1 MKTKY
6 FEYNSNPD
14 EGKYLEVTKEEFQR
28 DVIETEGRFYISFGT
43 SVMECEEHEHKKD
56 KKEKEH
62 SEYISKDASG
72 KKPTILSLDEYKL
85 KTGMDITEVIED
97 TTVNVEDECYKK
109 YQYELLYA
117 ALAQLDQ
124 DELELVNLIY
134 WDELSQRDVGECFG
148 GTQQS
153 ISKKNRRIL
162 DELTNLMS
170 FKK

>member
-1 MKTKY
+1 MIVKY
-6 FEYNSNPD
+6 FEYNNNQNG
-14 EGKYLEVTKEEFQR
+14 EKYMEVTKEDFQK

-72 KKPTILSLDEYKL
+72 KKPTILSLDDYKL
-85 KTGMDITEVIED
+85 KTGIDITEVIED

-124 DELELVNLIY
+124 DELELVNLLY
-134 WDELSQRDVGECFG
+134 WDELSQNKVGELYG
-148 GTQQS
+148 KTQQN
-153 ISKKNRRIL
+153 ISWMNRGVL
-162 DELTNLMS
+162 DKLTNLMS

>member
-1 MKTKY
+1 MSVKY
-6 FEYNSNPD
+6 FEYNNNQNG
-14 EGKYLEVTKEEFQR
+14 EKYMEVTKEDFQK

-72 KKPTILSLDEYKL
+72 KKPTILSLDDYKL
-85 KTGMDITEVIED
+85 KTGIDITEVIED

-117 ALAQLDQ
+117 ALAQLDEE
-124 DELELVNLIY
+124 ELELVKSLY
-134 WDELSQRDVGECFG
+134 WDMLSQREVGECSSE
-148 GTQQS
+148 TQQS
-153 ISKKNRRIL
+153 ISKKNKGIL

>member
-1 MKTKY
+1 MSVKY
-6 FEYNSNPD
+6 FEYNNNQNG
-14 EGKYLEVTKEEFQR
+14 EKYIEVTKEDFQK

-72 KKPTILSLDEYKL
+72 KKPTILSLDDYKL
-85 KTGMDITEVIED
+85 KTGIDITEVIED

-117 ALAQLDQ
+117 ALAQLDEE
-124 DELELVNLIY
+124 ELELVKLLY
-134 WDELSQRDVGECFG
+134 WDMLSQREVGECSG
-148 GTQQS
+148 ETQQS
-153 ISKKNRRIL
+153 ISKKNKGIL

>member
-1 MKTKY
+1 MIVKY
-6 FEYNSNPD
+6 FEYNNNQNG
-14 EGKYLEVTKEEFQR
+14 EKYMEVTKEDFQK

-72 KKPTILSLDEYKL
+72 KKPTILSLDDYKL
-85 KTGMDITEVIED
+85 KTGIDITEVIED

-117 ALAQLDQ
+117 ALAQLDEE
-124 DELELVNLIY
+124 ELELVKSLS
-134 WDELSQRDVGECFG
+134 WDMLSQREVGECSG
-148 GTQQS
+148 ETQQS
-153 ISKKNRRIL
+153 ISKKNKGIL

>member
-1 MKTKY
+1 MIVKY
-6 FEYNSNPD
+6 FEYNNNQNG
-14 EGKYLEVTKEEFQR
+14 EKYMEVTKEDFQK

-72 KKPTILSLDEYKL
+72 KKPTILSLDDYKL
-85 KTGMDITEVIED
+85 KTGIDITEVIED

-117 ALAQLDQ
+117 ALAQLDEE
-124 DELELVNLIY
+124 ELELVKSLY
-134 WDELSQRDVGECFG
+134 WDMLSQREVGECSG
-148 GTQQS
+148 ETQQS
-153 ISKKNRRIL
+153 ISKKNKGIL

>member
-1 MKTKY
+1 MSVKY
-6 FEYNSNPD
+6 FEYNNNQNG
-14 EGKYLEVTKEEFQR
+14 EKYMEVTKEDFQK

-72 KKPTILSLDEYKL
+72 KKPTILSLDDYKL
-85 KTGMDITEVIED
+85 KTGIDITEVIED

-117 ALAQLDQ
+117 ALAQLDEE
-124 DELELVNLIY
+124 ELELVKSLY
-134 WDELSQRDVGECFG
+134 WDMLSQREVGECSG
-148 GTQQS
+148 ETQQS
-153 ISKKNRRIL
+153 ISKKNKGIL